1 MFCPYIFGVN
11 RQNIKHPLDTSP
23 SSRPL
28 QREDVLQPALATAV
42 SSPRTAPL
50 IRFLTIKLHEKMGGY
65 KRNILNNS
73 TYIALL
79 S

>member
-1 MFCPYIFGVN
+1 MLCSYIFGDN
-11 RQNIKHPLDTSP
+11 RQNIEHSLDTSP
-23 SSRPL
+23 SSHPL
-28 QREDVLQPALATAV
+28 RRENVLQPALATAV

-50 IRFLTIKLHEKMGGY
+50 IRFLTRKLQEKMGGY
-65 KRNILNNS
+65 NRNILNNS